1 MGTRWRNRII
11 AFLMALIFVCA
22 LSGSFYFINNLE
34 RFEQKNYFET
44 DEFRSELGEYAN
56 TLIRS
61 EQLGTVSLESVKEKI
76 TVTMEEIEEHRYEY
90 GSLDAQLDNIRYQ
103 YEERIQ
109 LAENGESSEN
119 PEEVI
124 AERDAKLEDI
134 RKNFSSDEHVEKKI
148 REEKEKLVDNY
159 FNDESNF
166 PPVSSLFNDEILY
179 FFEQNGEIYTNTDAQ
194 INTLEQLFS
203 ENNMQYV
210 TNYTIHGDRYFHSY
224 NWPYEDWLYQALADV
239 RGDFNGKIGVP
250 SELASD
256 SLLVTLKTSY
266 EENRTWFWRL
276 GISSLI
282 VLLLW
287 FVTMLK
293 IISLP
298 LQATKWQNLYEKIPV
313 DLRIAAVGVSTF
325 LLLFSLMWVHD
336 CINQLTYSL
345 STAWA
350 TEFVISILVSASMS
364 LLTYYQLRYL
374 VATIK
379 DLTDFKQAW
388 TKSMLLRAFKIC
400 KKVYHQ
406 LYRIIKD
413 AFLNTTTGIQ
423 VFILLA
429 IVFGL
434 GFGFFMIFIDIAFFL
449 LYFLFAVFIGVPTCI
464 LLIKI
469 VGYFNK
475 ISIKTEEMAAG
486 KLGEPIEVKG
496 NSILSKM
503 AANLNVLNKGVKVSL
518 NEQAKSERLKTELIT
533 NVSHDLRT
541 PLTSI
546 ITYTELLKKNDLS
559 AEDRSAYLEI
569 IDKKSQ
575 RLKGLI
581 EDLFEVSKMASGNI
595 ELVKERVDLNQL
607 LQQALAEYDSSLKES
622 NLQFRVANTD
632 KPLYAMVDGQ
642 KMWRVFDN
650 LIGNIVKYS
659 LENSRV
665 YIQVHQFGNE
675 AKITFKNVSKYEL
688 NDQSE
693 ELYERFKRGDTSRHT
708 EGSGLGLAI
717 AKSIIELHEGSL
729 DIETDGDLF
738 KVNIGL
744 RVVE

>member
-1 MGTRWRNRII
+1 MGTKWRNRVI
-11 AFLMALIFVCA
+11 ALLMALVFVCA
-22 LSGSFYFINNLE
+22 LSGSLYFINNLD
-34 RFEQKNYFET
+34 RFAQKNYFQT
-44 DEFRSELGEYAN
+44 DEFQYELDEYAN
-56 TLIRS
+56 DLIRGG
-61 EQLGTVSLESVKEKI
+61 LGTVSIESVKEKI

-90 GSLDAQLDNIRYQ
+90 GSLDAQVDNIRYQ

-124 AERDAKLEDI
+124 AERDTKLEDI

-148 REEKEKLVDNY
+148 RAAKEKLVEAY
-159 FNDESNF
+159 FEDENNF
-166 PPVSSLFNDEILY
+166 TSDSSRFNEDFLY
-179 FFEQNGEIYTNTDAQ
+179 FFEQNGKSFTNTDAK
-194 INTLEQLFS
+194 IDSKEQLFS

-210 TNYTIHGDRYFHSY
+210 TNYTIYADRYFHSY

-250 SELASD
+250 LELASD
-256 SLLVTLKTSY
+256 SKLMIVKTSY
-266 EENRTWFWRL
+266 EENRIWFWRL

-287 FVTMLK
+287 FVTILK
-293 IISLP
+293 IMSLRKE
-298 LQATKWQNLYEKIPV
+298 AGKWQSLYNKIPV
-313 DLRIAAVGVSTF
+313 DLRIAAAGVSTF

-336 CINQLTYSL
+336 CINQLTYRL
-345 STAWA
+345 STVWA
-350 TEFVISILVSASMS
+350 TEFVISILVAACMS
-364 LLTYYQLRYL
+364 LLTYYQIRYL
-374 VATIK
+374 MATMK
-379 DLTDFKQAW
+379 DLSYFKHAW
-388 TKSMLLRAFKIC
+388 TESVLLRALRIC
-400 KKVYHQ
+400 KKVYQQ
-406 LYRIIKD
+406 LFRIVKD

-449 LYFLFAVFIGVPTCI
+449 LYFLFAAFIGVPTFI
-464 LLIKI
+464 LLVKS

-475 ISIKTEEMAAG
+475 ISIKTEEMASG
-486 KLGEPIEVKG
+486 KLGESIEVKG
-496 NSILSKM
+496 NSVLANM
-503 AANLNVLNKGVKVSL
+503 AENLNVLNQGVKVSL

-546 ITYTELLKKNDLS
+546 ITYTELLKKNDLT
-559 AEDRSAYLEI
+559 AEERSAYLEI
-569 IDKKSQ
+569 IDRKSQ

-607 LQQALAEYDSSLKES
+607 LQQALAEYDDSLKES
-622 NLQFRVANTD
+622 NLQFRVVNTD

-665 YIQVHQFGNE
+665 YIQVHQFENK

-708 EGSGLGLAI
+708 DGSGLGLAI
-717 AKSIIELHEGSL
+717 AKSIIDLHDGSL

-738 KVNIGL
+738 KVNICL
-744 RVVE
+744 KVVD

>member
-11 AFLMALIFVCA
+11 AFLMALVFVCA
-22 LSGSFYFINNLE
+22 LSGSFYFINNLD
-34 RFEQKNYFET
+34 RFGQENYFQT
-44 DEFRSELGEYAN
+44 DEFQYELDEYAN
-56 TLIRS
+56 DLIRG
-61 EQLGTVSLESVKEKI
+61 ELGTLSVGSVNEKI

-124 AERDAKLEDI
+124 AERDTKIEDI
-134 RKNFSSDEHVEKKI
+134 QKNFSSDEHVEKKI
-148 REEKEKLVDNY
+148 RAEKEKVVEDY
-159 FNDESNF
+159 FADEGNFNSN
-166 PPVSSLFNDEILY
+166 SSRFNEDFLY
-179 FFEQNGEIYTNTDAQ
+179 FFEQNGESFTNTDAQ
-194 INTLEQLFS
+194 IDSKEQLFS

-250 SELASD
+250 LELASD
-256 SLLVTLKTSY
+256 SELMIAKTSY
-266 EENRTWFWRL
+266 EENRIWFWRL

-298 LQATKWQNLYEKIPV
+298 KRAEKWQNLYEKIPV
-313 DLRIAAVGVSTF
+313 DFRIAAAGVSTF

-336 CINQLTYSL
+336 CINQLTYRF
-345 STAWA
+345 STVWA
-350 TEFVISILVSASMS
+350 TEIVTSILVAACMS
-364 LLTYYQLRYL
+364 LLTYYQIRYL
-374 VATIK
+374 LVTMK
-379 DLTDFKQAW
+379 DLSDFKQAW
-388 TKSMLLRAFKIC
+388 KKSVLLSALRIC
-400 KKVYHQ
+400 KTVYQQ
-406 LYRIIKD
+406 LFRIVKD

-423 VFILLA
+423 VFILLS

-434 GFGFFMIFIDIAFFL
+434 GFCFFMIFIDIAFFL
-449 LYFLFAVFIGVPTCI
+449 LYFLFAVFLGVPTFI
-464 LLIKI
+464 LLVKS

-475 ISIKTEEMAAG
+475 ISIKTEEMASG

-496 NSILSKM
+496 NSVLSKM
-503 AANLNVLNKGVKVSL
+503 AANLNVLNRGVKVSL

-546 ITYTELLKKNDLS
+546 ITYTELLKKNDLT

-569 IDKKSQ
+569 IDRKSQ

-665 YIQVHQFGNE
+665 YIQVHQFENK

-717 AKSIIELHEGSL
+717 AKSIIDLHDGSL

-738 KVNIGL
+738 KVNICL
-744 RVVE
+744 KVVD

>member
-1 MGTRWRNRII
+1 
-11 AFLMALIFVCA
+11 MALVFVCA
-22 LSGSFYFINNLE
+22 LSGSFYFIYNLD
-34 RFEQKNYFET
+34 RFGQKNYFET
-44 DEFRSELGEYAN
+44 DEFQSELDGFAN
-56 TLIRS
+56 YLIRG
-61 EQLGTVSLESVKEKI
+61 ELGTVSIESVKEKI
-76 TVTMEEIEEHRYEY
+76 TVTMEEIEEHRYRY

-103 YEERIQ
+103 YEERLQ
-109 LAENGESSEN
+109 LAEDGEISEQ
-119 PEEVI
+119 PEEIV

-134 RKNFSSDEHVEKKI
+134 QKNFSSDEHVEKKI
-148 REEKEKLVDNY
+148 RAEKEKIVEAY
-159 FNDESNF
+159 FEDESNF
-166 PPVSSLFNDEILY
+166 TSDSYRFNKDFLY
-179 FFEQNGEIYTNTDAQ
+179 FFEQNGESFTNTDAE
-194 INTLEQLFS
+194 INSKEQLFN

-239 RGDFNGKIGVP
+239 RGDFNGEIGVP
-250 SELASD
+250 LELASD
-256 SLLVTLKTSY
+256 SLLMTFKTNY
-266 EENRTWFWRL
+266 EEKRIWFWRL

-298 LQATKWQNLYEKIPV
+298 KQAGKWQNLYGKIPV
-313 DLRIAAVGVSTF
+313 DLRIAVTGISTF

-350 TEFVISILVSASMS
+350 TEFIISILISACMS
-364 LLTYYQLRYL
+364 LLTYYQIRYL
-374 VATIK
+374 IATMRNMS
-379 DLTDFKQAW
+379 DFKEAW
-388 TKSMLLRAFKIC
+388 TRSVLLRALIFC
-400 KKVYHQ
+400 KKVYKKFF
-406 LYRIIKD
+406 RIVKE

-423 VFILLA
+423 VFILLG
-429 IVFGL
+429 IIFGL

-449 LYFLFAVFIGVPTCI
+449 LYFLFAIFIGVPTFI
-464 LLIKI
+464 LLVKS

-475 ISIKTEEMAAG
+475 ISIKTEEMALG

-496 NSILSKM
+496 NSILAKM
-503 AANLNVLNKGVKVSL
+503 AANLNVLNQGVKVSL

-546 ITYTELLKKNDLS
+546 ITYTELLKKSDLN
-559 AEDRSAYLEI
+559 ADDRSAYLEI
-569 IDKKSQ
+569 IDRKSQ

-607 LQQALAEYDSSLKES
+607 LQQALAEYDDSLKES

-665 YIQVHQFGNE
+665 YIQAHQYENK

-708 EGSGLGLAI
+708 DGSGLGLAI
-717 AKSIIELHEGSL
+717 AKSIIDLHEGSL

-738 KVNIGL
+738 KVNICL

>member
-11 AFLMALIFVCA
+11 AFLMALVFVCA

-44 DEFRSELGEYAN
+44 DEFHSELGEYAN
-56 TLIRS
+56 ALIRS
-61 EQLGTVSLESVKEKI
+61 EQLGTVSVESVKEKI

-148 REEKEKLVDNY
+148 RAEKEKLVDDY
-159 FNDESNF
+159 FDDESNF
-166 PPVSSLFNDEILY
+166 PPVSSLLSDEILY

-194 INTLEQLFS
+194 FGSKEQLFS

-224 NWPYEDWLYQALADV
+224 NWPYEDWLYQALTDV

-256 SLLVTLKTSY
+256 SLLMTLKTSY

-298 LQATKWQNLYEKIPV
+298 LQAAKWQNLYEIIPV

-325 LLLFSLMWVHD
+325 LLLFSLMWMHD
-336 CINQLTYSL
+336 CINQLTYSF
-345 STAWA
+345 STVWA
-350 TEFVISILVSASMS
+350 TEFVISTLASACLS
-364 LLTYYQLRYL
+364 LLTYYQIRYWIAGMRHL
-374 VATIK
+374 S
-379 DLTDFKQAW
+379 DFKQEW
-388 TKSMLLRAFKIC
+388 TKSVALRVLRYC
-400 KKVYHQ
+400 KKIHQ
-406 LYRIIKD
+406 HLFRIVKD
-413 AFLNTTTGIQ
+413 AFINTATGIQ
-423 VFILLA
+423 AFLLLGV
-429 IVFGL
+429 VFGL
-434 GFGFFMIFIDIAFFL
+434 GFGAIMVFIDFFFFL
-449 LYFLFAVFIGVPTCI
+449 LYFFFVIFVGGPTVV
-464 LLIKI
+464 LVIKSI
-469 VGYFNK
+469 GYFNK
-475 ISIKTEEMAAG
+475 ISIKTEEMASG

-496 NSILSKM
+496 NSVLSKM
-503 AANLNVLNKGVKVSL
+503 AANLNVLNQGVKVSL

-546 ITYTELLKKNDLS
+546 ITYTELLKKTDLT
-559 AEDRSAYLEI
+559 AEDRVAYLEI
-569 IDKKSQ
+569 IDRKSQ

-595 ELVKERVDLNQL
+595 ELAKERVDLNQL

-622 NLQFRVANTD
+622 NLQFRVVNTD

-665 YIQVHQFGNE
+665 YIHVQQFENK

-688 NDQSE
+688 NGQSE

-717 AKSIIELHEGSL
+717 AKSIIDLHEGSL

-738 KVNIGL
+738 KVNICM

>member
-1 MGTRWRNRII
+1 MGTRWRNKILALI
-11 AFLMALIFVCA
+11 MALIFVCA
-22 LSGSFYFINNLE
+22 LSGSFYFINNLD
-34 RFEQKNYFET
+34 RFGQENYFET
-44 DEFRSELGEYAN
+44 EEFQYELDEYAN
-56 TLIRS
+56 DLIRD
-61 EQLGTVSLESVKEKI
+61 ELGTLSVESVKEKI

-90 GSLDAQLDNIRYQ
+90 GSLDAQVDNIRNQ
-103 YEERIQ
+103 YEGRIQ

-119 PEEVI
+119 PEEVV
-124 AERDAKLEDI
+124 AERDTKIVDI
-134 RKNFSSDEHVEKKI
+134 QKNFSSDEHVEKKI
-148 REEKEKLVDNY
+148 RAEKEKLVEDY
-159 FNDESNF
+159 FEDESNF
-166 PPVSSLFNDEILY
+166 TSNSSRFNKDFLY
-179 FFEQNGEIYTNTDAQ
+179 FFEQNGESFTNTDA
-194 INTLEQLFS
+194 LFDSKEQLFS

-224 NWPYEDWLYQALADV
+224 NWPYEDWLYQALTEV

-250 SELASD
+250 LKLASD
-256 SLLVTLKTSY
+256 SELMIAKTSY
-266 EENRTWFWRL
+266 EENRIWFWRL

-287 FVTMLK
+287 FVPTLK

-298 LQATKWQNLYEKIPV
+298 KKAGKWQNLYDKIPV
-313 DLRIAAVGVSTF
+313 DFRMAAVGVTTF

-336 CINQLTYSL
+336 SINQLTYRL
-345 STAWA
+345 SIVWA
-350 TEFVISILVSASMS
+350 TEFVISILVAACMS
-364 LLTYYQLRYL
+364 LLSYYQIRYL
-374 VATIK
+374 MAMMK
-379 DLTDFKQAW
+379 NFPDFKQAW
-388 TKSMLLRAFKIC
+388 TNSVLLKALRIC

-406 LYRIIKD
+406 LYRIVQD

-423 VFILLA
+423 VFILLGV
-429 IVFGL
+429 VFGL
-434 GFGFFMIFIDIAFFL
+434 GFGFFMIFIDIVFFL
-449 LYFLFAVFIGVPTCI
+449 LYFLFAVFIGVPTFI
-464 LLIKI
+464 LLVKS

-475 ISIKTEEMAAG
+475 ISLKTEEMASG

-496 NSILSKM
+496 NSVLSKM
-503 AANLNVLNKGVKVSL
+503 AANLNVLNQGVKVSL

-546 ITYTELLKKNDLS
+546 ITYTELLKKNDLT

-569 IDKKSQ
+569 IDRKSQ

-622 NLQFRVANTD
+622 NLQFRVTNSD

-665 YIQVHQFGNE
+665 YIHVHQLENK

-717 AKSIIELHEGSL
+717 AKSIIDLHEGSL

-738 KVNIGL
+738 KVNICL
-744 RVVE
+744 KVVD

>member
-11 AFLMALIFVCA
+11 AFLMALVFVCA
-22 LSGSFYFINNLE
+22 ISGSFYFIYNLD
-34 RFEQKNYFET
+34 RFNQDSYFET
-44 DEFRSELGEYAN
+44 EEFQNELQEYASY
-56 TLIRS
+56 LITN
-61 EQLGTVSLESVKEKI
+61 EFGTISAESVKGQVS
-76 TVTMEEIEEHRYEY
+76 VTMEEIEAHRYEY
-90 GSLDAQLDNIRYQ
+90 GLLDAQLDNIRYQ

-134 RKNFSSDEHVEKKI
+134 QKNFSSDEHVKKKI
-148 REEKEKLVDNY
+148 IAEKEKIVDEY
-159 FNDESNF
+159 FAKDANF
-166 PPVSSLFNDEILY
+166 HTNPSRFYEDFQY
-179 FFEQNGEIYTNTDAQ
+179 FFEQNEKIFTNTGVQKETVDQ
-194 INTLEQLFS
+194 VFN
-203 ENNMQYV
+203 ENNMMYV
-210 TNYTIHGDRYFHSY
+210 TKYKISGEDYFHSV
-224 NWPYEDWLYQALADV
+224 NWPYYEWLYQAVADV
-239 RGDFNGKIGVP
+239 KGNFEGEIGVP
-250 SELASD
+250 KELASE
-256 SLLVTLKTSY
+256 SELMIAKTGY
-266 EENRTWFWRL
+266 EENRIWFWRL
-276 GISSLI
+276 GIGSLI
-282 VLLLW
+282 ALLIW
-287 FVTMLK
+287 FVTMIK
-293 IISLP
+293 VVSI
-298 LQATKWQNLYEKIPV
+298 TKERGKWQTLYDKIPV
-313 DLRIAAVGVSTF
+313 DLCVVAVGISAF

-336 CINQLTYSL
+336 CINQLAYS
-345 STAWA
+345 STMFA
-350 TEFVISILVSASMS
+350 TEFIISVFLSTILS
-364 LLTYYQLRYL
+364 LLTYFQFRY
-374 VATIK
+374 VT
-379 DLTDFKQAW
+379 DRMRRMTDFRELW
-388 TKSMLLRAFKIC
+388 KSSLLFIIFKTC
-400 KKVYHQ
+400 KTVYLRIYKVV
-406 LYRIIKD
+406 KE

-423 VFILLA
+423 MFILLA

-449 LYFLFAVFIGVPTCI
+449 LYFFFAVFIGVPTFI
-464 LLIKI
+464 LLVKS
-469 VGYFNK
+469 VGNFNK
-475 ISIKTEEMAAG
+475 ISIKTEEMALG
-486 KLGEPIEVKG
+486 KLGDPLEVKG
-496 NSILSKM
+496 NSILAKM
-503 AANLNVLNKGVKVSL
+503 AANLNVLNQGVKVSL

-546 ITYTELLKKNDLS
+546 ITYTELLKKSDLT
-559 AEDRSAYLEI
+559 ADDRSAYLEI
-569 IDKKSQ
+569 IDRKSQ

-607 LQQALAEYDSSLKES
+607 LQQALAEYDNSLKES
-622 NLQFRVANTD
+622 NLQFRVANPD

-665 YIQVHQFGNE
+665 YIQVQQLRDK

-693 ELYERFKRGDTSRHT
+693 ELYERFKRGDTSRNT

-717 AKSIIELHEGSL
+717 AKSIIDLHEGSL

-738 KVNIGL
+738 KVIICL

>member
-11 AFLMALIFVCA
+11 AFLMALVFVCA
-22 LSGSFYFINNLE
+22 LSGSFYFINNLD
-34 RFEQKNYFET
+34 RFGQENYFET
-44 DEFRSELGEYAN
+44 QEFQVELEQYANYLITSELG
-56 TLIRS
+56 TLS
-61 EQLGTVSLESVKEKI
+61 EDSVKEKI
-76 TVTMEEIEEHRYEY
+76 TVSLEEIDEHRYRY

-109 LAENGESSEN
+109 LAENGELSEE
-119 PEEVI
+119 PEEII
-124 AERDAKLEDI
+124 AERDKILDDI
-134 RKNFSSDEHVEKKI
+134 RKNFSSDEHVEGKI
-148 REEKEKLVDNY
+148 RAEKEKLVEDY
-159 FNDESNF
+159 FEDASNF
-166 PPVSSLFNDEILY
+166 APVSTIFNEDFLY
-179 FFEQNGEIYTNTDAQ
+179 YFEQNGEIFTNTDAQ
-194 INTLEQLFS
+194 IKSKEQLLS

-210 TNYTIHGDRYFHSY
+210 TNYTIYADRYFHSY

-250 SELASD
+250 LELSSDSELM
-256 SLLVTLKTSY
+256 TFKTSY
-266 EENRTWFWRL
+266 EENRIWFWRL

-287 FVTMLK
+287 FVTIVKM
-293 IISLP
+293 ISLP
-298 LQATKWQNLYEKIPV
+298 KETGKWQSLYDKIPV
-313 DLRIAAVGVSTF
+313 DLRIGGAGVTTF
-325 LLLFSLMWVHD
+325 LLLFGLMWVHD
-336 CINQLTYSL
+336 CINQLTYRL
-345 STAWA
+345 STVWA
-350 TEFVISILVSASMS
+350 TEFVISILASACMS

-374 VATIK
+374 IATMRS
-379 DLTDFKQAW
+379 LSDFKQAW
-388 TKSMLLRAFKIC
+388 TKSVLIRALRIC
-400 KKVYHQ
+400 KKVYRKFS
-406 LYRIIKD
+406 RIVKD

-449 LYFLFAVFIGVPTCI
+449 LYFFFAIFIGVPTFI
-464 LLIKI
+464 LLVKT

-475 ISIKTEEMAAG
+475 ISIKTEEMASG

-496 NSILSKM
+496 NSVLSKM
-503 AANLNVLNKGVKVSL
+503 AANLNVLNQGVKLSL

-546 ITYTELLKKNDLS
+546 ITYTELLKKNDLT
-559 AEDRSAYLEI
+559 AEERSAYLEI
-569 IDKKSQ
+569 IDRKSQ

-622 NLQFRVANTD
+622 KLQFRVANTD
-632 KPLYAMVDGQ
+632 KPLYALVDGQ

-659 LENSRV
+659 LGNSRV
-665 YIQVHQFGNE
+665 YIHVQQLDDK

-693 ELYERFKRGDTSRHT
+693 ELYERFKRGDTSRNT

-717 AKSIIELHEGSL
+717 AKSIIDLHEGSL

-738 KVNIGL
+738 KVNICL
-744 RVVE
+744 KVVD

>member
-11 AFLMALIFVCA
+11 AFLMALVFVCA
-22 LSGSFYFINNLE
+22 LSGSFYFIYNLD
-34 RFEQKNYFET
+34 RFGQKNYFET
-44 DEFRSELGEYAN
+44 DEFQSELDGFAN
-56 TLIRS
+56 YLIRG
-61 EQLGTVSLESVKEKI
+61 ELGTVSIESVKEKI
-76 TVTMEEIEEHRYEY
+76 TVTMEEIEEHRYRY

-103 YEERIQ
+103 YEERLQ
-109 LAENGESSEN
+109 LAEDGEISEQ
-119 PEEVI
+119 PEEIV

-134 RKNFSSDEHVEKKI
+134 QKNFSSDEHVEKKI
-148 REEKEKLVDNY
+148 RAEKEKIVEAY
-159 FNDESNF
+159 FEDESNF
-166 PPVSSLFNDEILY
+166 TSDSYRFNKDFLY
-179 FFEQNGEIYTNTDAQ
+179 FFEQNGESFTNTDAE
-194 INTLEQLFS
+194 INSKEQLFN

-239 RGDFNGKIGVP
+239 RGDFNGEIGVP
-250 SELASD
+250 LELASD
-256 SLLVTLKTSY
+256 SLLMTFKTNY
-266 EENRTWFWRL
+266 EEKRIWFWRL

-298 LQATKWQNLYEKIPV
+298 KQAGKWQNLYGKIPV
-313 DLRIAAVGVSTF
+313 DLRIAVTGISTF

-350 TEFVISILVSASMS
+350 TEFIISILISACMS
-364 LLTYYQLRYL
+364 LLTYYQIRYL
-374 VATIK
+374 IATMRNMS
-379 DLTDFKQAW
+379 DFKEAW
-388 TKSMLLRAFKIC
+388 TRSVLLRALIFC
-400 KKVYHQ
+400 KKVYKKFF
-406 LYRIIKD
+406 RIVKE

-423 VFILLA
+423 VFILLG
-429 IVFGL
+429 IIFGL

-449 LYFLFAVFIGVPTCI
+449 LYFLFAIFIGVPTFI
-464 LLIKI
+464 LLVKS

-475 ISIKTEEMAAG
+475 ISIKTEEMALG

-496 NSILSKM
+496 NSILAKM
-503 AANLNVLNKGVKVSL
+503 AANLNVLNQGVKVSL

-546 ITYTELLKKNDLS
+546 ITYTELLKKSDLN
-559 AEDRSAYLEI
+559 ADDRSAYLEI
-569 IDKKSQ
+569 IDRKSQ

-607 LQQALAEYDSSLKES
+607 LQQALAEYDDSLKES

-665 YIQVHQFGNE
+665 YIQAHQYENK

-708 EGSGLGLAI
+708 DGSGLGLAI
-717 AKSIIELHEGSL
+717 AKSIIDLHEGSL

-738 KVNIGL
+738 KVNICL

>member
-1 MGTRWRNRII
+1 MGTRWRNRIV
-11 AFLMALIFVCA
+11 AFIMALVFVCA
-22 LSGSFYFINNLE
+22 ISGSFYFIYNLD
-34 RFEQKNYFET
+34 RFGQKNYFET
-44 DEFRSELGEYAN
+44 EEFQYELQEYAN
-56 TLIRS
+56 YLIIDEFGS
-61 EQLGTVSLESVKEKI
+61 VSVDSVKERI
-76 TVTMEEIEEHRYEY
+76 SVSMEEIEEHRYKY

-109 LAENGESSEN
+109 LAENGEISEQ
-119 PEEVI
+119 PEEIVE
-124 AERDAKLEDI
+124 ERDEVLDDI

-148 REEKEKLVDNY
+148 RAEKEQIVEEY
-159 FNDESNF
+159 FAKDSNF
-166 PPVSSLFNDEILY
+166 QSYPSRFHEDFEY
-179 FFEQNGEIYTNTDAQ
+179 YFEQDGESYSNVGANKTSVDQ
-194 INTLEQLFS
+194 KFS
-203 ENNMQYV
+203 EENMQYV
-210 TNYTIHGDRYFHSY
+210 TNYSIRGEDYFNSY
-224 NWPYEDWLYQALADV
+224 NWPYEDWLYQIVAEV
-239 RGDFNGKIGVP
+239 RGDFEGIIGVP
-250 SELASD
+250 KGLASD
-256 SLLVTLKTSY
+256 SELMIAKTDY
-266 EENRTWFWRL
+266 EENRIWFWRL
-276 GISSLI
+276 GIGSLI
-282 VLLLW
+282 ALLLW
-287 FVTMLK
+287 FVAMIK
-293 IISLP
+293 VVSIP
-298 LQATKWQNLYEKIPV
+298 KEQGKWQNLYDKIPV
-313 DLRIAAVGVSTF
+313 DLRIAAVGVTIF

-336 CINQLTYSL
+336 CINQLTYGL
-345 STAWA
+345 STVWA
-350 TEFVISILVSASMS
+350 TEFVISFLVSACMS
-364 LLTYYQLRYL
+364 LLTYYQIRYL
-374 VATIK
+374 LVQMRHFS
-379 DLTDFKQAW
+379 DFKQAW
-388 TKSMLLRAFKIC
+388 TKSVLLIVLRIC
-400 KKVYHQ
+400 RKGYQQ
-406 LYRIIKD
+406 LFLIVKE

-423 VFILLA
+423 VFILLG

-449 LYFLFAVFIGVPTCI
+449 LYFLFAILIGVPTFI
-464 LLIKI
+464 LLVKS

-475 ISIKTEEMAAG
+475 ISIKTEEMALG

-496 NSILSKM
+496 NSILAKM
-503 AANLNVLNKGVKVSL
+503 AANLNVLNQGVKVSL

-546 ITYTELLKKNDLS
+546 ITYTELLKKNDLT

-569 IDKKSQ
+569 IERKSQ

-595 ELVKERVDLNQL
+595 ELVKERVDLSQL
-607 LQQALAEYDSSLKES
+607 LQQALAEYDDSLKES

-665 YIQVHQFGNE
+665 YIQAHQYENK

-708 EGSGLGLAI
+708 DGSGLGLAI
-717 AKSIIELHEGSL
+717 AKSIIDLHEGSL

-738 KVNIGL
+738 KVNICL

>member
-1 MGTRWRNRII
+1 MGTRWRNRIV
-11 AFLMALIFVCA
+11 AFLMALVFVCA
-22 LSGSFYFINNLE
+22 LSGSFYFIYNLD
-34 RFEQKNYFET
+34 RFNQDNYFET
-44 DEFRSELGEYAN
+44 EGFQYELQEYAN
-56 TLIRS
+56 YLLTNEFGIIS
-61 EQLGTVSLESVKEKI
+61 AESVKEKI

-124 AERDAKLEDI
+124 AERDTKLEDI

-148 REEKEKLVDNY
+148 KAEKEKIVEEY
-159 FNDESNF
+159 FAKDSNF
-166 PPVSSLFNDEILY
+166 DSYFSRFHQDFQY
-179 FFEQNGEIYTNTDAQ
+179 FFEQDGESFTNVGANKTSVDRMFGD
-194 INTLEQLFS
+194 E
-203 ENNMQYV
+203 NMQYV
-210 TNYTIHGDRYFHSY
+210 TIYTIKGDDYFNSY
-224 NWPYEDWLYQALADV
+224 NWPYEDWLYQLVAEV
-239 RGDFNGKIGVP
+239 RGDYEGIIGVP
-250 SELASD
+250 KGLATDSELMIA
-256 SLLVTLKTSY
+256 KTRY
-266 EENRTWFWRL
+266 EENRNWFWRL
-276 GISSLI
+276 GIGSLVALLIWI
-282 VLLLW
+282 VAMIK
-287 FVTMLK
+287 VVSMPK
-293 IISLP
+293 ERG
-298 LQATKWQNLYEKIPV
+298 KWQNLYDKILV
-313 DLRIAAVGVSTF
+313 DLSVVVVGFSAL

-336 CINQLTYSL
+336 CINQLTYS
-345 STAWA
+345 STMYL
-350 TEFVISILVSASMS
+350 TEFVISVIISTILSV
-364 LLTYYQLRYL
+364 LTYVQLRYL
-374 VATIK
+374 TASMRRM
-379 DLTDFKQAW
+379 TDSRQLW
-388 TKSMLLRAFKIC
+388 KSSLFFIIFKIC
-400 KKVYHQ
+400 KKVYQ
-406 LYRIIKD
+406 RIYEVVKE
-413 AFLNTTTGIQ
+413 AFLNTATGIQ

-434 GFGFFMIFIDIAFFL
+434 GFGFLMIFIDIAFFL
-449 LYFLFAVFIGVPTCI
+449 LYFLFAVFIGVPTFI
-464 LLIKI
+464 LLVKS
-469 VGYFNK
+469 VGNFNK
-475 ISIKTEEMAAG
+475 ISIKTEEMALG
-486 KLGEPIEVKG
+486 KLGDPLEVKG
-496 NSILSKM
+496 NSILAKM
-503 AANLNVLNKGVKVSL
+503 AANLNVLNQGVKVSL

-546 ITYTELLKKNDLS
+546 ITYTELLKKNDLT

-569 IDKKSQ
+569 IERKSQ

-622 NLQFRVANTD
+622 NLQFRVTNTD

-659 LENSRV
+659 LEHSRV
-665 YIQVHQFGNE
+665 YIQVQQFENK

-708 EGSGLGLAI
+708 DGSGLGLAI
-717 AKSIIELHEGSL
+717 AKSIIDLHEGSL

-738 KVNIGL
+738 KVNICL

>member
-1 MGTRWRNRII
+1 
-11 AFLMALIFVCA
+11 MALVFVCA
-22 LSGSFYFINNLE
+22 LSGSFYFIYNLD
-34 RFEQKNYFET
+34 RFNQENYFET
-44 DEFRSELGEYAN
+44 EEFEYELQEYAKYLITRELG
-56 TLIRS
+56 TLS
-61 EQLGTVSLESVKEKI
+61 EENVKEKI
-76 TVTMEEIEEHRYEY
+76 HVSMEEIEEHRYKY

-103 YEERIQ
+103 YEERLK
-109 LAENGESSEN
+109 LAEDGELNEQ
-119 PEEVI
+119 PEEI
-124 AERDAKLEDI
+124 LAERNEKLDDI

-148 REEKEKLVDNY
+148 RAEKEKIVEAY
-159 FNDESNF
+159 FEDESNF
-166 PPVSSLFNDEILY
+166 PPISSLLSDEFLY

-194 INTLEQLFS
+194 INSKEQLFN

-239 RGDFNGKIGVP
+239 KGDFIGKIGVP
-250 SELASD
+250 LELASG
-256 SLLVTLKTSY
+256 SQLMTFKTSY

-276 GISSLI
+276 GISSLF

-298 LQATKWQNLYEKIPV
+298 LQAAKWQNLYRIIPV
-313 DLRIAAVGVSTF
+313 DLRIAAVGVSTI
-325 LLLFSLMWVHD
+325 LLLFSLMWAHD

-350 TEFVISILVSASMS
+350 TELIISILISACMS
-364 LLTYYQLRYL
+364 LLTYYQVRYL
-374 VATIK
+374 IATMRHMS
-379 DLTDFKQAW
+379 DFKEAW
-388 TKSMLLRAFKIC
+388 TKSVLLRGLRFC
-400 KKVYHQ
+400 KKVNKK
-406 LYRIIKD
+406 LFSIVKE

-423 VFILLA
+423 VFIFLA

-434 GFGFFMIFIDIAFFL
+434 GVGFFMIFIDIAFFL
-449 LYFLFAVFIGVPTCI
+449 LYILFAVVIGVPTFI
-464 LLIKI
+464 LLIKSI
-469 VGYFNK
+469 GYFNK
-475 ISIKTEEMAAG
+475 ISIKTEEMASG

-496 NSILSKM
+496 NSVLSKM
-503 AANLNVLNKGVKVSL
+503 AANLNVLNQGVKVSL

-546 ITYTELLKKNDLS
+546 ITYTELLKKSDLT
-559 AEDRSAYLEI
+559 ADDRSAYLEI
-569 IDKKSQ
+569 IDRKSQ

-607 LQQALAEYDSSLKES
+607 LQQALAEYDDSLKES
-622 NLQFRVANTD
+622 NLQFRVANSD

-665 YIQVHQFGNE
+665 YIQVQQFDDK

-693 ELYERFKRGDTSRHT
+693 ELYERFKRGDTSRNT

-717 AKSIIELHEGSL
+717 AKSIIDLHEGSL

-738 KVNIGL
+738 KVNICL

>member
-1 MGTRWRNRII
+1 MGTKWRNRVI
-11 AFLMALIFVCA
+11 AFLMALVFVCA
-22 LSGSFYFINNLE
+22 VSGSFYFIYNLD
-34 RFEQKNYFET
+34 RFNQDSYFET
-44 DEFRSELGEYAN
+44 EEFQYELQEYAN
-56 TLIRS
+56 YLLTNEFGKIS
-61 EQLGTVSLESVKEKI
+61 AESVKEKI
-76 TVTMEEIEEHRYEY
+76 SVTMEEIEAHRYEY

-134 RKNFSSDEHVEKKI
+134 QKNFSSDEHVEKKI
-148 REEKEKLVDNY
+148 RAEKIKKVDEY
-159 FNDESNF
+159 FAKESNF
-166 PPVSSLFNDEILY
+166 DSDPSRFHQDFQY
-179 FFEQNGEIYTNTDAQ
+179 FFEQDGESFTNVGANKTSVDRMFG
-194 INTLEQLFS
+194 E
-203 ENNMQYV
+203 ENMQYV
-210 TNYTIHGDRYFHSY
+210 TIYTIRGDDYFNSY
-224 NWPYEDWLYQALADV
+224 NWPYEDWLYQTVAEV
-239 RGDFNGKIGVP
+239 RGDFKGIIGVP
-250 SELASD
+250 KGLASD
-256 SLLVTLKTSY
+256 SELMIAKTGY
-266 EENRTWFWRL
+266 EENKIWFWRL
-276 GISSLI
+276 GIASLI
-282 VLLLW
+282 ALLIW
-287 FVTMLK
+287 FVTMIK
-293 IISLP
+293 VVTIP
-298 LQATKWQNLYEKIPV
+298 NKQGKWQNLYAKIPV
-313 DLRIAAVGVSTF
+313 DLSVVAVGISVL

-336 CINQLTYSL
+336 CINQLTYSSTMFAIEIVISVML
-345 STAWA
+345 ST
-350 TEFVISILVSASMS
+350 ILSV
-364 LLTYYQLRYL
+364 LTYVQLRYL
-374 VATIK
+374 TTSMK
-379 DLTDFKQAW
+379 RMTDFRELW
-388 TKSMLLRAFKIC
+388 KSSLLFIIFKTC
-400 KKVYHQ
+400 KKVY
-406 LYRIIKD
+406 LRIYEVVKE
-413 AFLNTTTGIQ
+413 AFLNTATGIQ
-423 VFILLA
+423 VFLLLA

-449 LYFLFAVFIGVPTCI
+449 LYFLFAIFIGVPTFI
-464 LLIKI
+464 LLVKS

-475 ISIKTEEMAAG
+475 ISIKTEEMALG

-503 AANLNVLNKGVKVSL
+503 AANLNVLNQGVKVSL

-546 ITYTELLKKNDLS
+546 ITYTELLKKNDLT

-569 IDKKSQ
+569 IDRKSQ

-607 LQQALAEYDSSLKES
+607 LQQALAEYDDSLKES

-665 YIQVHQFGNE
+665 YIQVQQLDGK

-693 ELYERFKRGDTSRHT
+693 ELYERFKRGDTSRNT

-717 AKSIIELHEGSL
+717 AKSIIDLHEGSL

-738 KVNIGL
+738 KVIICL